1 MKICNVEQMK
11 KIDQSAEERFG
22 IKGEKS
28 MENAGQAAL
37 RAIRREY
44 SIEGN
49 SFLLFCGPG
58 NNGGDGL
65 VLARKL
71 LSGGGSVKVLLME
84 EEEKFGEAPRRNLEI
99 VKKLPVELSRY
110 SEKDCSE
117 SLREADFVVDALFGT
132 GLTRPVEGTYRDA
145 IELINESEKKVISLD
160 ISSGVEGNGG
170 TVMGVSVDSDLTVTF
185 GLPKL
190 GNLLYP
196 GFSRCGK
203 LYLSRISFPPSL
215 IDPDFVEART
225 NNPAKLPRR
234 NPEAHKGSFGRA
246 LFIGGAGNYYWAP
259 YASARSFLKAGGGYA
274 YLACPRSIAGSLGQK
289 DCQAVILPLP
299 EAEEGRIGT
308 KAGAVLFSEY
318 EAELEKAEMA
328 VLGPGISRGRES
340 QEFVRETVEKLDK
353 PLVLDGD
360 GLNALAGY
368 DELISSRENP
378 TVLTPHLGEMSDLI
392 GEEIETIKR
401 NGVEVLKQASS
412 ELNSIIVLKGAHS
425 LIGYPDGRVYL
436 NPTGNSGMAT
446 AGSGDVLTGTIAA
459 LLGLGADI
467 EKAARLGVY
476 IHGLAGD
483 RAAEKVGKDGMT
495 AQEVL
500 GFLPEAL
507 KKYRED
513 RVGLSKDF
521 YGKLETL

>member
-1 MKICNVEQMK
+1 MKICNVEQMR
-11 KIDQSAEERFG
+11 KIDGRAEERFG

-28 MENAGQAAL
+28 MENAGQGAL
-37 RAIRREY
+37 RAIKREY
-44 SIEGN
+44 SVEGN
-49 SFLLFCGPG
+49 HFILFCGPG

-71 LSGGGSVKVLLME
+71 LSENGSVEVVLME
-84 EEEKFGEAPRRNLEI
+84 RAEKFGEAPRRNLEI
-99 VKKLPVELSRY
+99 VKKLSVELSRY
-110 SEKDCSE
+110 SEKDFSGIL
-117 SLREADFVVDALFGT
+117 SEADFVVDALFGT
-132 GLTRPVEGTYRDA
+132 GLTRPVKGSYREA
-145 IELINESEKKVISLD
+145 VELINESEKKVISLD

-170 TVMGVSVDSDLTVTF
+170 TVMGASVDSDMTVTF

-215 IDPDFVEART
+215 TDPDFVEART
-225 NNPAKLPRR
+225 NDPAKLPRR

-246 LFIGGAGNYYWAP
+246 LFIGGADNYYWAP

-299 EAEEGRIGT
+299 EAEEGRIG
-308 KAGAVLFSEY
+308 KGAGDALFSEY
-318 EAELEKAEMA
+318 ETELKKAELA

-340 QEFVRETVEKLDK
+340 QKFVREAVKKLDE

-378 TVLTPHLGEMSDLI
+378 TVLTPHLGEMSELV
-392 GEEIETIKR
+392 GEKIETIKR
-401 NGVEVLKQASS
+401 NGVEVLKKASS
-412 ELNSIIVLKGAHS
+412 ELDSIVVLKGAHS
-425 LIGYPDGRVYL
+425 LIGYPHGRVYL

-459 LLGLGADI
+459 LLGLGTGV
-467 EKAARLGVY
+467 EKATRLGVY

-483 RAAEKVGKDGMT
+483 RAAKKVGKDGMT

-500 GFLPEAL
+500 DFLPEAV

-513 RVGLSKDF
+513 RVELSEDF